1 MLCAC
6 WPRRGRN
13 IGNKA
18 NHQERFMKPSEEQR
32 LGNTII
38 TAQERVRLWM
48 CRNGTAAQWHLT
60 RAATVVGK
68 PKLLERIAPHL
79 TGESAQKYLA
89 ALPNLLE
96 ETKLLD
102 VTCGDMWNRRRSD
115 YMAERDR
122 LVTMLLRYDFTLRS
136 YEKLAR
142 KPSLAL
148 VAAGREDNPHNE
160 TATRMLEEDFT
171 RAEREIHE
179 SLHAIDQA
187 RTELVAGHA
196 DLVVKLVQ
204 KNKSAEPV
212 EEVTAYAQHGLEKAA
227 ENFDVRQGHRF
238 GTYAQWWIKMAIKE
252 KKTWEK

>member
-1 MLCAC
+1 
-6 WPRRGRN
+6 
-13 IGNKA
+13 
-18 NHQERFMKPSEEQR
+18 MKPSEEQR
-32 LGNTII
+32 LGKNII

-48 CRNGTAAQWHLT
+48 CRTGTAAQWHLS

-68 PKLLERIAPHL
+68 PKLLDRIAPHL
-79 TGESAQKYLA
+79 TGEPAQQYLA

-102 VTCGDMWNRRRSD
+102 VTCGDMWNRRRGD
-115 YMAERDR
+115 YLVERDR

-148 VAAGREDNPHNE
+148 AGASSGPDDNPPHNE
-160 TATRMLEEDFT
+160 TATRMLGEDFA

-179 SLHAIDQA
+179 SLQAIDQA
-187 RTELVAGHA
+187 RNELVSAHA
-196 DLVVKLVQ
+196 DLIVKLVE
-204 KNKSAEPV
+204 KSVAKSAEPID
-212 EEVTAYAQHGLEKAA
+212 EVTAYAQHGLAKAA